1 MIPASHLA
9 CLPCGPVCKEGSSET
24 APAEVSDAHGQWSAD
39 SARGVED
46 GGQAQGQGAWGGHCT
61 SSSCLRFSTSGPLP
75 VLFPLPGMPFPRG
88 KLLLMLQSPDSQL
101 HFLSDGHFF
110 SEVLA
115 IFCHSREAGI
125 GAISQMREET
135 EAQRGDLSCPR
146 SHSRESRSGTW
157 GYAGS
162 VTDRLPGLRA

>member
-1 MIPASHLA
+1 MLMVSGQQTVLA
-9 CLPCGPVCKEGSSET
+9 GLKTGARHRARAPGVGT
-24 APAEVSDAHGQWSAD
+24 A
-39 SARGVED
+39 RLC
-46 GGQAQGQGAWGGHCT
+46 QACD
-61 SSSCLRFSTSGPLP
+61 FPPLG
-75 VLFPLPGMPFPRG
+75 LFPLPGMPFPRG

-101 HFLSDGHFF
+101 HFLSDGHLF

-115 IFCHSREAGI
+115 ILCHSREAGI

-135 EAQRGDLSCPR
+135 EAQRGDLSHPR